1 MRTINRNPMSVKQL
15 GYNDIDYK
23 FFTQADWKGIN
34 EDENVVT
41 VDPETFAEAENV
53 YINEDGI
60 LKSRPSITS
69 VGAPC
74 SNLFSANQ
82 IIDLDNYIISN
93 DNNNLTGTSLHKLG
107 LYITNKQTGEQYNYN
122 PHQSNETFDLTG
134 AIELNK
140 SVWIFLKDVS
150 NNKDIKFVILQFV
163 KSTHEFIT
171 DNNIYIPTTK
181 IYQNGLELT
190 SAEEE
195 NLLTNKVKTVYNYIK
210 TDDYTVRDYL
220 KQYFNSSKKALT
232 NTTDVIINKDLES
245 KKIEQI
251 SKLNDLPYLSQP
263 ITNVDLYKT
272 SKDDYY
278 VRYNADKKVL
288 IYADFEGLYLNIHYT
303 FDFGKTI
310 YDVPKIHLNFYVKS
324 NVINLYLSEDGG
336 TIFVI
341 SQSKLFAYSILPNEA
356 GVMPYETWTDVINL
370 YKNDTSK
377 YTDISTDIYT
387 NVYAKSYDSFMV
399 YWTSSKYD
407 ENEKKTKYYSN
418 VIINNLTYYEK
429 LDTPIEELL
438 PETIVNNNCIAL
450 LMYYSDITN
459 YSIMWKTYDAN
470 IEPVDN
476 TRTYSY
482 YLVSYNNDTT
492 SRKLIS
498 SPNLRT
504 DAKGICNNY
513 LIYINDKPVFRLNY
527 VTDSLS
533 GGSHKYYMSSMDI
546 AIDTMKTINILFYY
560 IDNMTDLCY
569 INEFG
574 DRIYKQYD
582 AVDIKD
588 SNDTTLYT
596 VSKVNVYNISKNV
609 DLELNFYSKFFYVN
623 SDYCTYFKDYKS
635 SEDLATI
642 NIYSLYAIETANI
655 ININLIKYITII
667 DELYNLTLLNNVF
680 ASDENNLYINAI
692 GAYYKDDKDY
702 IYEYW
707 YFPKIKKQIMPSNI
721 KYLHVISNTTV
732 AIFMENSI
740 YYTIYDS
747 NVSAYR
753 YYKSKIPLG
762 AKSNIITTYDGKYTL
777 FITEKG
783 LAALT
788 YQDFVSND
796 EQTLTFLSDTIYSR
810 FTKMFNTNAK
820 VFDRTDNKFKPY
832 EGKIIRY
839 KYWILCY
846 LDISNIFLFD
856 TRNNSWWYFKIPINC
871 ISLVILENGEH
882 VEVHMPSFAIVAKEL
897 MLVRGIVRKFTTDV
911 YYDKIE
917 NKIQNIDWRIKSQK
931 LYLSSINYYKHIV
944 NITLNTALDSNKP
957 ALVTLKVKNYRKR
970 ADYGKNILGKNKV
983 EDTISFN
990 VDIIRTF
997 VKRLNYYK
1005 INAFEYELSNFKND
1019 NDVVDIDAVPLS
1031 LTAISIKYLLTGQV
1045 R

>member
-1 MRTINRNPMSVKQL
+1 MKTINRNPMSVKQL

-41 VDPETFAEAENV
+41 VDPETFSEAENV
-53 YINEDGI
+53 YINEDGV

-69 VGAPC
+69 VGAPW

-93 DNNNLTGTSLHKLG
+93 DNNNLTGTNLYKLG

-122 PHQSNETFDLTG
+122 PHQNNGTFDLTG

-140 SVWIFLKDVS
+140 SVWIFLKDVPS
-150 NNKDIKFVILQFV
+150 NKDVKFVILQFV

-195 NLLTNKVKTVYNYIK
+195 NLLTNKVKTIYNYIK

-263 ITNVDLYKT
+263 TINVNLYKT
-272 SKDDYY
+272 DNDDYY

-288 IYADFEGLYLNIHYT
+288 VYAISRNDESLNIYYT

-310 YDVPKIHLNFYVKS
+310 HSVPEIHTNYKLKS
-324 NVINLYLSEDGG
+324 YNINLYLSEDGG

-341 SQSKLFAYSILPNEA
+341 AQYSLFAYSILPNEA
-356 GVMPYETWTDVINL
+356 GIMPYENWTDVIAL
-370 YKNDTSK
+370 YENDTSK
-377 YTDISTDIYT
+377 HGNINYYIYT
-387 NVYAKSYDSFMV
+387 NVYAKSYNSFMV
-399 YWTSSKYD
+399 YWTTSKYD
-407 ENEKKTKYYSN
+407 ETENKEKYYSN
-418 VIINNLTYYEK
+418 IIINNLTYYER
-429 LDTPIEELL
+429 LNTPLEEMIRS
-438 PETIVNNNCIAL
+438 ENIDGAAAL
-450 LMYYSDITN
+450 SMYYSDTTN
-459 YSIMWKTYDAN
+459 YSIMWKTYNAS

-476 TRTYSY
+476 KRRYFYSI
-482 YLVSYNNDTT
+482 VSYKNETIPKILGFNVD
-492 SRKLIS
+492 
-498 SPNLRT
+498 LRT
-504 DAKGICNNY
+504 DSKGICNNY
-513 LIYINDKPVFRLNY
+513 LIYVNDKPVFRLNY
-527 VTDSLS
+527 ISKFSS
-533 GGSHKYYMSSMDI
+533 GSIFMTSRDISVDTLKTLDIVYYH
-546 AIDTMKTINILFYY
+546 
-560 IDNMTDLCY
+560 IDNETDLCY
-569 INEFG
+569 INQFG
-574 DRIYKQYD
+574 DRIYKRYD
-582 AVDIKD
+582 
-588 SNDTTLYT
+588 LH
-596 VSKVNVYNISKNV
+596 KVNIYNYIKNV
-609 DLELNFYSKFFYVN
+609 DLELDFRSKFFYIN
-623 SDYCTYFKDYKS
+623 SDYCTYFNDYESTKDTYTT
-635 SEDLATI
+635 L
-642 NIYSLYAIETANI
+642 YSLYAIETANI
-655 ININLIKYITII
+655 INENFTNNVTIN
-667 DELYNLTLLNNVF
+667 ELHNLTLLNNVF

-732 AIFMENSI
+732 AIFLENSI

-762 AKSNIITTYDGKYTL
+762 AKSNIITSYDGKYTL

-796 EQTLTFLSDTIYSR
+796 EQTLTFLSDAIYSR
-810 FTKMFNTNAK
+810 FTKMFNTDAK

-846 LDISNIFLFD
+846 LDISNIFVFD
-856 TRNNSWWYFKIPINC
+856 TRNNSWWYFKIPIHC
-871 ISLVILENGEH
+871 LSFVILENGEH

-897 MLVRGIVRKFTTDV
+897 MLVRGIVCKFTTDV
-911 YYDKIE
+911 YYDKIG

-1005 INAFEYELSNFKND
+1005 INAFEYELRNFKND
-1019 NDVVDIDAVPLS
+1019 NDVVDIDAVHLS